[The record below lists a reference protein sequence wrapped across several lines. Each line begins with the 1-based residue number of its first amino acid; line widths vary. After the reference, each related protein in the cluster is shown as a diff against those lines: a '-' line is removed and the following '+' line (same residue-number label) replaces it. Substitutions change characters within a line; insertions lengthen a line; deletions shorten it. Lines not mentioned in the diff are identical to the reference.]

1 MAAFACADGKVWQG
15 MAQEFTTL
23 CGLAEHGFDTVIDVR
38 SPAEFAEDH
47 VPGAINL
54 PVLSNEERA
63 RVGTIYVQQSRF
75 LARKIGAALVFRNAA
90 AHVENRLMDRDGAW
104 RPLVYCWRGGQRS
117 GSFGWM
123 LGQIGWRSQVIE
135 GGYRSYRRLVKQ
147 GLYDDPLAH
156 RLVALDGYT
165 GTAKTALLHVLAARG
180 VQVLDLEGLAGHRG
194 SLLGGLADPQPGQKA
209 FETRL
214 ARALLD
220 LDPARPV
227 LVEAE
232 SSKIGARII
241 PPSLWAAMK
250 KAPRI
255 EVIAPVA
262 ARTAY
267 LVQAYDDILSDGEGL
282 RRKLNPL
289 RVHRGHEV
297 VDGWFELI
305 GAGDKAA
312 LTQALMQQHYDLA
325 YDRSRGAHD
334 VTILAR
340 ISAVTLDDKGLDSA
354 ATGIATA
361 LEAYGASLAE

>member
-1 MAAFACADGKVWQG
+1 
-15 MAQEFTTL
+15 MAQAFTTL
-23 CGLAEHGFDTVIDVR
+23 RGLSEHGFDTVIDVR

-47 VPGAINL
+47 LPGAINL

-90 AHVENRLMDRDGAW
+90 AHVETQLMDRDGGW

-117 GSFGWM
+117 GSFSWM
-123 LGQIGWRSQVIE
+123 LGQIGWRADVIE

-147 GLYDDPLAH
+147 GLYDDPTPH

-180 VQVLDLEGLAGHRG
+180 VQILDLEGLAGHRG
-194 SLLGGLADPQPGQKA
+194 SLLGGMDAPQPGQKA
-209 FETRL
+209 FETLL
-214 ARALLD
+214 AHALLG

-232 SSKIGARII
+232 SSKIGARLI
-241 PPSLWAAMK
+241 PPSLWTAMK

-255 EVIAPVA
+255 EVTAPVG

-267 LVQAYDDILSDGEGL
+267 LVRAYADILSDAEGL
-282 RRKLNPL
+282 RQKLDPL
-289 RVHRGHEV
+289 RLHRGHAV
-297 VDGWFELI
+297 VDGWFKLI

-312 LTQALMQQHYDLA
+312 LTQALMQQHYDPA
-325 YDRSRGAHD
+325 YDKSRNAHA
-334 VTILAR
+334 IHRLAR
-340 ISAVTLDDKGLDSA
+340 VEATALDDAGLDRV
-354 ATGIATA
+354 ATGIKAA
-361 LEAYGASLAE
+361 MDAYSSTI